1 MSHSQL
7 RRLGGITLVGVLLAN
22 GAGAQ
27 PAARSFD
34 ELRSKLNASQT
45 VFVTDAS
52 GRQTKGKVVDI
63 SGSTLV
69 ILTPETRTF
78 TDAAITDIKITDS
91 RWDGAL
97 IGAGAGIGL
106 AIWDYSIDPSEPG
119 NAAIFAIG
127 ASLGAAIG
135 AGIDALRARPGRTVY
150 RSPSVAVSPV
160 LGRTRQGLS
169 ISVRF

>member
-7 RRLGGITLVGVLLAN
+7 RRLGVTLVGVLLAN

-34 ELRSKLNASQT
+34 ELRSKLSASQT
-45 VFVTDAS
+45 VFVTDAR
-52 GRQTKGKVVDI
+52 GRQTKGKVVEI

-69 ILTPETRTF
+69 ILTPETRTL

-97 IGAGAGIGL
+97 IGAGVGIGL
-106 AIWDYSIDPSEPG
+106 AIWDYSIDPNEPG
-119 NAAIFAIG
+119 NAAMFAIG
-127 ASLGAAIG
+127 AGLGAAIG

-150 RSPSVAVSPV
+150 RSPRVAVLSV
-160 LGRTRQGLS
+160 VGRARQGLS